1 MKVSIQD
8 KEALLAIS
16 PAALSA
22 YARTAGWA
30 KVDTYGEHSDVFT
43 GEGLPEI
50 ILPRTAHLGDYAR
63 VVSMVIEI
71 FAKVADMDELTLYR
85 DLVMADRDVV
95 RVRAV
100 DGDAS
105 GSVAVNDGIDL
116 ISGARDMILAAACSL
131 QGPQPLYRAEAT
143 REARAYL
150 SRVRLGQTEQG
161 SFAVTLLSPVISP
174 LERRVTR
181 RLADA
186 LAATREA
193 TEKTIDGDAGAFS
206 AAVALGVSANLCEA
220 LVKLIRPF
228 PTLDISL
235 VWART
240 HPMSTARNVVRFASH
255 DAPILHKAARSF
267 REREP
272 RPDIF
277 LPVARDSPGQ
287 YEAAIAGF
295 EVPLL
300 NFADPEAYYKR
311 GIARNFLGQY
321 EAAIADFDAA
331 LRLNPDYAEAY
342 CNRGVARNF
351 LGQYD
356 AAIADFDAA
365 LGVKSDYAEAYYNRG
380 VAMDSLGQ
388 HEAAIADFDAALRLK
403 PDFAKAYYNRG
414 LAELQLNRIDEAR
427 QNFER
432 VLNLAQAMG
441 NEGLMGQARVRLE
454 NLDRGDAP

>member
-71 FAKVADMDELTLYR
+71 FAKVADVDELTLYR
-85 DLVMADRDVV
+85 DLAMADRDVV

-105 GSVAVNDGIDL
+105 GSVAVSDGIDL

-131 QGPQPLYRAEAT
+131 QGPQPLYRVGAN
-143 REARAYL
+143 RKARDYL
-150 SRVRLGQTEQG
+150 SRVRLGQTEQS
-161 SFAVTLLSPVISP
+161 SFAITLLSPVISP
-174 LERRVTR
+174 LERQVTR

-206 AAVALGVSANLCEA
+206 AAVARGVSANLCEA
-220 LVKLIRPF
+220 LAKLIKPF
-228 PTLDISL
+228 LTLDISL

-240 HPMSTARNVVRFASH
+240 HPMSTPRNVVRFASH

-272 RPDIF
+272 RPDIRLF
-277 LPVARDSPGQ
+277 GGVQWLKRAETDTKGTIALRASINGQNQVVVAVLKQSDYERAIQAHETKSPLVMEGDLERTGQ
-287 YEAAIAGF
+287 RWR
-295 EVPLL
+295 LL
-300 NFADPEAYYKR
+300 NPR
-311 GIARNFLGQY
+311 
-321 EAAIADFDAA
+321 IADVI
-331 LRLNPDYAEAY
+331 LNE
-342 CNRGVARNF
+342 
-351 LGQYD
+351 
-356 AAIADFDAA
+356 
-365 LGVKSDYAEAYYNRG
+365 
-380 VAMDSLGQ
+380 
-388 HEAAIADFDAALRLK
+388 
-403 PDFAKAYYNRG
+403 
-414 LAELQLNRIDEAR
+414 
-427 QNFER
+427 
-432 VLNLAQAMG
+432 
-441 NEGLMGQARVRLE
+441 
-454 NLDRGDAP
+454 DAPDEDTP

>member
-71 FAKVADMDELTLYR
+71 FAKVADVDELTLYR
-85 DLVMADRDVV
+85 DLAMADRDVV

-131 QGPQPLYRAEAT
+131 QGPQSLYRAGAT
-143 REARAYL
+143 REARDYL

-161 SFAVTLLSPVISP
+161 SFAITLLSPVISP
-174 LERRVTR
+174 LERQVTR

-193 TEKTIDGDAGAFS
+193 TEKTVGGDAGAFS
-206 AAVALGVSANLCEA
+206 AAVARGVSVNLCEA
-220 LVKLIRPF
+220 LVKLIEPF

-240 HPMSTARNVVRFASH
+240 HPMNTARNVVRFAAH
-255 DAPILHKAARSF
+255 DAPILRQVARSF

-272 RPDIF
+272 RPDICLF
-277 LPVARDSPGQ
+277 GVVQRLKRYETDSEGTIALRASINGQNQEVVAVLKQSDYERAIWAHKTKSPLVMEGDLERTGQ
-287 YEAAIAGF
+287 RWR
-295 EVPLL
+295 LL
-300 NFADPEAYYKR
+300 NPR
-311 GIARNFLGQY
+311 
-321 EAAIADFDAA
+321 IADVI
-331 LRLNPDYAEAY
+331 LNE
-342 CNRGVARNF
+342 
-351 LGQYD
+351 
-356 AAIADFDAA
+356 
-365 LGVKSDYAEAYYNRG
+365 
-380 VAMDSLGQ
+380 
-388 HEAAIADFDAALRLK
+388 
-403 PDFAKAYYNRG
+403 
-414 LAELQLNRIDEAR
+414 
-427 QNFER
+427 
-432 VLNLAQAMG
+432 
-441 NEGLMGQARVRLE
+441 
-454 NLDRGDAP
+454 DAPDEDE

>member
-71 FAKVADMDELTLYR
+71 FAKVADVDELTLYR

-105 GSVAVNDGIDL
+105 GSVAVSDGIDL

-131 QGPQPLYRAEAT
+131 QGPQPLYRVGAN
-143 REARAYL
+143 RKARDYL

-161 SFAVTLLSPVISP
+161 SFAITLLSPVISP
-174 LERRVTR
+174 LERQVTR

-220 LVKLIRPF
+220 LVKLIEPF
-228 PTLDISL
+228 LTLDISL

-240 HPMSTARNVVRFASH
+240 HPMSTPRNVVRFASH
-255 DAPILHKAARSF
+255 DAPILRQAVRSF

-272 RPDIF
+272 RQDVF

-287 YEAAIAGF
+287 Y
-295 EVPLL
+295 
-300 NFADPEAYYKR
+300 
-311 GIARNFLGQY
+311 
-321 EAAIADFDAA
+321 
-331 LRLNPDYAEAY
+331 
-342 CNRGVARNF
+342 
-351 LGQYD
+351 D
-356 AAIADFDAA
+356 AAIADSDAVPR
-365 LGVKSDYAEAYYNRG
+365 LNLPEPEAYYNRG
-380 VAMDSLGQ
+380 IERNSSGQ
-388 HEAAIADFDAALRLK
+388 HEAAIADFDAALRLN
-403 PDFAKAYYNRG
+403 PAYAEAYYNRG
-414 LAELQLNRIDEAR
+414 VVELKLNRIDEAR
-427 QNFER
+427 QDFEKA
-432 VLNLAQAMG
+432 LDLAQAMG
-441 NEGLMGQARVRLE
+441 NAELMEQARLRLE
-454 NLDRGDAP
+454 NLDKDDAP

>member
-71 FAKVADMDELTLYR
+71 FAKVADVDELTLYR

-131 QGPQPLYRAEAT
+131 QGL

-161 SFAVTLLSPVISP
+161 SFAITLLSPVISP

-206 AAVALGVSANLCEA
+206 EAVALGVSANLCEA
-220 LVKLIRPF
+220 LVKLIEPF
-228 PTLDISL
+228 LTLDISL

-240 HPMSTARNVVRFASH
+240 HPMSTPRNVVRFASH

-272 RPDIF
+272 RQDLF
-277 LPVARDSPGQ
+277 LSVARDSPGQ
-287 YEAAIAGF
+287 YDAEIADSDA
-295 EVPLL
+295 VPRL
-300 NFADPEAYYKR
+300 NPPNPKAYYKQ
-311 GIARNFLGQY
+311 GIERNSSGQH

-331 LRLNPDYAEAY
+331 LRLKPAYAEAY

-365 LGVKSDYAEAYYNRG
+365 LRLKSAYAEAYCNRGVARDSLGQHDAAIADFGEALRLKSDYAEAYY
-380 VAMDSLGQ
+380 
-388 HEAAIADFDAALRLK
+388 I
-403 PDFAKAYYNRG
+403 RG
-414 LAELQLNRIDEAR
+414 LAELRLNRIDEAR
-427 QNFER
+427 QDFET

-441 NEGLMGQARVRLE
+441 NAELMEQARLSLE
-454 NLDRGDAP
+454 DLDKDDAP

>member
-22 YARTAGWA
+22 YARTAGWT

-50 ILPRTAHLGDYAR
+50 ILPRTAHLGDYAL

-161 SFAVTLLSPVISP
+161 SFAITLLSPVISP
-174 LERRVTR
+174 PIQQPLFSALDGDDPIERQVTR

-193 TEKTIDGDAGAFS
+193 TEKTVGGDAGAFS
-206 AAVALGVSANLCEA
+206 EAVARGVSANLCEA
-220 LVKLIRPF
+220 LVKLIEPF

-240 HPMSTARNVVRFASH
+240 HPMSTARNVVRFAAH
-255 DAPILHKAARSF
+255 DAPILRQVARSF

-272 RPDIF
+272 RPDIRLF
-277 LPVARDSPGQ
+277 GVVQRLKRYETDTEGTIALRASIKGQNQEVVAVLKQSDYERAIQAHKTKSPLVMEGDLERTGQ
-287 YEAAIAGF
+287 RWR
-295 EVPLL
+295 LL
-300 NFADPEAYYKR
+300 NPR
-311 GIARNFLGQY
+311 
-321 EAAIADFDAA
+321 IADVI
-331 LRLNPDYAEAY
+331 LNE
-342 CNRGVARNF
+342 
-351 LGQYD
+351 
-356 AAIADFDAA
+356 
-365 LGVKSDYAEAYYNRG
+365 
-380 VAMDSLGQ
+380 
-388 HEAAIADFDAALRLK
+388 
-403 PDFAKAYYNRG
+403 
-414 LAELQLNRIDEAR
+414 
-427 QNFER
+427 
-432 VLNLAQAMG
+432 
-441 NEGLMGQARVRLE
+441 
-454 NLDRGDAP
+454 DAPDEDTP

>member
-16 PAALSA
+16 PEALSA

-71 FAKVADMDELTLYR
+71 FAKVADVDELTLYR

-161 SFAVTLLSPVISP
+161 SFAITLLSPVISP

-206 AAVALGVSANLCEA
+206 EAVALGVSANLCEA
-220 LVKLIRPF
+220 LVKLIEPF
-228 PTLDISL
+228 LTLDISL

-240 HPMSTARNVVRFASH
+240 HPMSTPRNVVRFASH

-272 RPDIF
+272 RPDMRLFGVVQWLKRAETDTKGTIA
-277 LPVARDSPGQ
+277 LRASINGQNQVVVAVLKQSDYERAIQAHETKSPLVMEGDLERTGQ
-287 YEAAIAGF
+287 RWR
-295 EVPLL
+295 LL
-300 NFADPEAYYKR
+300 NPR
-311 GIARNFLGQY
+311 
-321 EAAIADFDAA
+321 IADVI
-331 LRLNPDYAEAY
+331 LNE
-342 CNRGVARNF
+342 
-351 LGQYD
+351 
-356 AAIADFDAA
+356 
-365 LGVKSDYAEAYYNRG
+365 
-380 VAMDSLGQ
+380 
-388 HEAAIADFDAALRLK
+388 
-403 PDFAKAYYNRG
+403 
-414 LAELQLNRIDEAR
+414 
-427 QNFER
+427 
-432 VLNLAQAMG
+432 
-441 NEGLMGQARVRLE
+441 
-454 NLDRGDAP
+454 DAPDEDVP

>member
-71 FAKVADMDELTLYR
+71 FAKVADVDELTLYR

-100 DGDAS
+100 DGDDS
-105 GSVAVNDGIDL
+105 GSVAVSDGVDL
-116 ISGARDMILAAACSL
+116 MSGARDMILAAACSL
-131 QGPQPLYRAEAT
+131 QEPQPLYRAGAN
-143 REARAYL
+143 RKARDYL

-161 SFAVTLLSPVISP
+161 SFAITLLSPVISP
-174 LERRVTR
+174 PIQQPLFSALDGDDPIERQVTR

-193 TEKTIDGDAGAFS
+193 TEKTVGGDAGAFS
-206 AAVALGVSANLCEA
+206 EAVARGVSANLCEA
-220 LVKLIRPF
+220 LVKLIEPF

-240 HPMSTARNVVRFASH
+240 HPMSTARNVVRFAAH
-255 DAPILHKAARSF
+255 DAPILRQVARSF

-272 RPDIF
+272 RPDIRLF
-277 LPVARDSPGQ
+277 GVVQRLKRYETDTEGTIALRASIKGQNQEVVAVLKQSDYERAIQAHKTKSPLVMEGDLERTGQ
-287 YEAAIAGF
+287 RWR
-295 EVPLL
+295 LL
-300 NFADPEAYYKR
+300 NPR
-311 GIARNFLGQY
+311 
-321 EAAIADFDAA
+321 IADVI
-331 LRLNPDYAEAY
+331 LNE
-342 CNRGVARNF
+342 
-351 LGQYD
+351 
-356 AAIADFDAA
+356 
-365 LGVKSDYAEAYYNRG
+365 
-380 VAMDSLGQ
+380 
-388 HEAAIADFDAALRLK
+388 
-403 PDFAKAYYNRG
+403 
-414 LAELQLNRIDEAR
+414 
-427 QNFER
+427 
-432 VLNLAQAMG
+432 
-441 NEGLMGQARVRLE
+441 
-454 NLDRGDAP
+454 DAPDEDTP

>member
-22 YARTAGWA
+22 YARTAGWT

-50 ILPRTAHLGDYAR
+50 ILPRTAHLGDYAL

-71 FAKVADMDELTLYR
+71 FAKVADVDELTLYR

-131 QGPQPLYRAEAT
+131 QGPQPLYRVGAN
-143 REARAYL
+143 RKARDYL

-161 SFAVTLLSPVISP
+161 SFAITLLSPVISP
-174 LERRVTR
+174 LERQVTR

-220 LVKLIRPF
+220 LVKLIEPF
-228 PTLDISL
+228 LTLDISL

-240 HPMSTARNVVRFASH
+240 HPMSTPRNVVRFASH
-255 DAPILHKAARSF
+255 DAPILRQAARSF

-272 RPDIF
+272 RPDIRLF
-277 LPVARDSPGQ
+277 GVVQLLKHAETDTKGTIALRASINGQNQVVVAVLKQSDYERAIQAHETKSPLVMEGDLERTGQ
-287 YEAAIAGF
+287 RWR
-295 EVPLL
+295 LL
-300 NFADPEAYYKR
+300 NPR
-311 GIARNFLGQY
+311 
-321 EAAIADFDAA
+321 IADVI
-331 LRLNPDYAEAY
+331 LNE
-342 CNRGVARNF
+342 
-351 LGQYD
+351 
-356 AAIADFDAA
+356 
-365 LGVKSDYAEAYYNRG
+365 
-380 VAMDSLGQ
+380 
-388 HEAAIADFDAALRLK
+388 
-403 PDFAKAYYNRG
+403 
-414 LAELQLNRIDEAR
+414 
-427 QNFER
+427 
-432 VLNLAQAMG
+432 
-441 NEGLMGQARVRLE
+441 
-454 NLDRGDAP
+454 DAPDEDTP

>member
-71 FAKVADMDELTLYR
+71 FAKVADVDELTLYR
-85 DLVMADRDVV
+85 DLAMADRDVV

-105 GSVAVNDGIDL
+105 GSVAVSDGIDL

-131 QGPQPLYRAEAT
+131 QGPQPLYRVGAN
-143 REARAYL
+143 RKARAYL

-161 SFAVTLLSPVISP
+161 SFAITLLSPVISP
-174 LERRVTR
+174 LERQVTR

-220 LVKLIRPF
+220 LAKLIKPF
-228 PTLDISL
+228 LTLDISL

-240 HPMSTARNVVRFASH
+240 HPMSTPRNVVRFASH

-272 RPDIF
+272 RPDIRLF
-277 LPVARDSPGQ
+277 GVVQRLKRAETDTKGTIALRASINGQNQVVVAVLKQSDYERAIQAHETKSSLVMEGDLERTGQ
-287 YEAAIAGF
+287 RWR
-295 EVPLL
+295 LL
-300 NFADPEAYYKR
+300 NPR
-311 GIARNFLGQY
+311 
-321 EAAIADFDAA
+321 IADVI
-331 LRLNPDYAEAY
+331 LNE
-342 CNRGVARNF
+342 
-351 LGQYD
+351 
-356 AAIADFDAA
+356 
-365 LGVKSDYAEAYYNRG
+365 
-380 VAMDSLGQ
+380 
-388 HEAAIADFDAALRLK
+388 
-403 PDFAKAYYNRG
+403 
-414 LAELQLNRIDEAR
+414 
-427 QNFER
+427 
-432 VLNLAQAMG
+432 
-441 NEGLMGQARVRLE
+441 
-454 NLDRGDAP
+454 DAPDEDTP